1 MNWMIRK
8 CNHLEL
14 NEKNE
19 REEEEEEEEGEEE
32 GQLYSACFSGYAH
45 FI

>member
-1 MNWMIRK
+1 MKWTIRK

-19 REEEEEEEEGEEE
+19 REEEEREEGEEE
-32 GQLYSACFSGYAH
+32 SQLYSACFSGYAH
-45 FI
+45 CM